1 MKLEIIKCTRG
12 IFQRLKGPNVFKPC
26 SRPTLSV
33 TVFRWTTLLLYG
45 WLAALVSYQFLPLI
59 ILIRSSSL
67 LSLNG
72 YPGWYGA
79 LALTHV
85 VIAVILVLYLQ
96 SKLYIRLPR
105 RTFKYGY
112 CVDLKGFLRYPSL
125 HVAVISGVVL
135 LFWVNGAGLDGSH
148 ANSGNVFIVAI
159 EKATLLFSQESAARH
174 SNPALSAFGLFLFL
188 IIYGLFS
195 VVRNEITQRKENEK
209 TNGSDQKTP
218 LDLLTCSDTQFIKW
232 FSTEEDEKILDFFD
246 RRPYVNRIYNKLVSE
261 EYRNKGQVLLGE
273 FGSGKTT
280 IVNMVKNQLDESW
293 IKSEFDC
300 WQRAGKPEELAT
312 QFMEQIIHDVGQ
324 NIDASSLASL
334 PDSFAHALYGVS
346 HWFSF
351 LDPLLR
357 PDTSTDVVDKL
368 DHLLEANNRKLLIV
382 VENVDR
388 NEERDRFINVISAIL
403 DKLSGN
409 KNIRFIF
416 SADENILDTQILYRI
431 SDYKENLENFAP
443 VEIILRFIAMCLN
456 KSLMD
461 KSNGD
466 LIIFPYIKRGF
477 SVPSSSVI
485 QILKIGELFNLGD
498 LNKDLK
504 EDQYEG
510 ISNQYLVLQSLV
522 DILNNPR
529 LLKYV
534 LRDTLGLW
542 TSSGGNVSGEVNLF
556 DLIAY
561 VVSKYD
567 GKLKETIKT
576 YAEKISSSDD
586 NDPFTW
592 RIRRNWKQH
601 DGELN
606 KSDIPAPEARDFIA
620 YYLLNGDMSPGV
632 SRRDLCQPIIVI
644 NGIYENN
651 FSKYRKIVDIGM
663 VEGYADSD
671 QEFLRN
677 YINASGVV
685 LNTEAIKSA
694 LNFGQNNQVIFESLV
709 KAMTCNYFESVK
721 ELHQFT
727 YNVIVLADFEY
738 ASMRIGI
745 FHSIFLLCY
754 SVINFDENGGKD
766 HANAF
771 EESLKAAFIELDRK
785 KQYSFLIRM
794 LWFLVVYGKE
804 NHFSSIVKNIVEEF
818 MTQSLA
824 VRMALNFRDN
834 HPGTYEL
841 QYEFINL
848 LPATKSASHIFDKDD
863 KDDKDDKKVIKQAAR
878 TFLIIVGMRFK
889 NDPNIIVE
897 FNTKYASK
905 LADLKQII
913 EKELGTDINEGIE
926 SDVWKEIQRVVPAQ
940 SSKSEADPKA
950 ED

>member
-1 MKLEIIKCTRG
+1 M
-12 IFQRLKGPNVFKPC
+12 
-26 SRPTLSV
+26 
-33 TVFRWTTLLLYG
+33 
-45 WLAALVSYQFLPLI
+45 
-59 ILIRSSSL
+59 
-67 LSLNG
+67 
-72 YPGWYGA
+72 
-79 LALTHV
+79 
-85 VIAVILVLYLQ
+85 
-96 SKLYIRLPR
+96 
-105 RTFKYGY
+105 
-112 CVDLKGFLRYPSL
+112 
-125 HVAVISGVVL
+125 
-135 LFWVNGAGLDGSH
+135 
-148 ANSGNVFIVAI
+148 
-159 EKATLLFSQESAARH
+159 
-174 SNPALSAFGLFLFL
+174 
-188 IIYGLFS
+188 
-195 VVRNEITQRKENEK
+195 
-209 TNGSDQKTP
+209 
-218 LDLLTCSDTQFIKW
+218 
-232 FSTEEDEKILDFFD
+232 
-246 RRPYVNRIYNKLVSE
+246 
-261 EYRNKGQVLLGE
+261 
-273 FGSGKTT
+273 
-280 IVNMVKNQLDESW
+280 
-293 IKSEFDC
+293 
-300 WQRAGKPEELAT
+300 
-312 QFMEQIIHDVGQ
+312 
-324 NIDASSLASL
+324 
-334 PDSFAHALYGVS
+334 S

-357 PDTSTDVVDKL
+357 PYTSTDVVDKL
-368 DHLLEANNRKLLIV
+368 DRLLEANNRKLLIV

-409 KNIRFIF
+409 NNIRFIF
-416 SADENILDTQILYRI
+416 SADESYLDTEVVYRI
-431 SDYKENLENFAP
+431 SDYKENLETFSP
-443 VEIILRFIAMCLN
+443 VEIVLRFIGMCL
-456 KSLMD
+456 KTSFRD

-466 LIIFPYIKRGF
+466 LIIFPYIKKGF
-477 SVPSSSVI
+477 SVPSSTEI

-498 LNKDLK
+498 LK
-504 EDQYEG
+504 EEQHEG

-567 GKLKETIKT
+567 GKLKEIIKT

-592 RIRRNWKQH
+592 RIRRTWKQH

-632 SRRDLCQPIIVI
+632 STRDLCQPIIVV
-644 NGIYENN
+644 NGISENN

-694 LNFGQNNQVIFESLV
+694 LNFGQKNQVIFESLV

-754 SVINFDENGGKD
+754 SVMNFDENGGKD

-785 KQYSFLIRM
+785 KQYSFLMRM

-818 MTQSLA
+818 MNQSLA

-848 LPATKSASHIFDKDD
+848 LPAIKSASHILDKDD
-863 KDDKDDKKVIKQAAR
+863 KDDKDVKKVIKQTAS

-889 NDPNIIVE
+889 SDPDIIVE
-897 FNTKYASK
+897 FNSKYASK
-905 LADLKQII
+905 LADLKHII
-913 EKELGTDINEGIE
+913 EKELDADMNDGIE
-926 SDVWKEIQRVVPAQ
+926 SDVWKEILRVVPA
-940 SSKSEADPKA
+940 STSNSEAGPKT
-950 ED
+950 EE